1 MPDKTPSTTNSNN
14 NNNNNNKKIIEPLPK
29 KEATVPVKPNY
40 FYEQNT
46 DKCVCHKGM
55 WCEECL
61 GEYDDLLD

>member
-1 MPDKTPSTTNSNN
+1 MPDKTQNTTNNKDSN
-14 NNNNNNKKIIEPLPK
+14 KIIIEPLPK

-46 DKCVCHKGM
+46 YKCVCHKGI

-61 GEYDDLLD
+61 GEYDDFLD